1 MSVDSLFTDSRLAYS
16 ASHGSK
22 EWTTTTTRCYWHYV
36 SNNMD
41 YSGADF
47 MKIGDYNFIRK
58 DMGFQVIPY
67 QCPGASWNQSEMLSS
82 LVSASEVM
90 VLSMVSK

>member
-1 MSVDSLFTDSRLAYS
+1 MASPSIKPDPECSVSDAKKPKTEDADMSVDSLFTDSRLAYS

-41 YSGADF
+41 YSG
-47 MKIGDYNFIRK
+47 
-58 DMGFQVIPY
+58 
-67 QCPGASWNQSEMLSS
+67 C
-82 LVSASEVM
+82 
-90 VLSMVSK
+90 